1 MIIIIKILHK
11 INRKLF
17 FLNYNLL
24 QYIRKLLNI
33 NQRVLVGKLTLDLPP
48 HHLFS
53 LYQKLYKKYDKFLI
67 NLTKNFKKNESIID
81 IGANVG
87 DTLYEF
93 LKINKR
99 PNFYC
104 IEGDKFFFSYLN
116 LNINKIK
123 PNIKSN
129 IFSINELVGSNLKG
143 NLVGKG
149 GTKFLIKHKKGI
161 KTKSLDL
168 IVREN
173 KIVNIKLVKIDVDG
187 YDYNVIESGLG
198 ILKKNKP
205 IIYFEFMLIEKDS
218 LAHYKRIIIKLE
230 KLGYKTWT
238 LLDNYGNTIFKNQTT
253 KHLLSFIKYSKLGD
267 LYDVACHI
275 KKIK

>member
-17 FLNYNLL
+17 FLNYNFL

-104 IEGDKFFFSYLN
+104 IEGDNFFFS
-116 LNINKIK
+116 
-123 PNIKSN
+123 
-129 IFSINELVGSNLKG
+129 V
-143 NLVGKG
+143 
-149 GTKFLIKHKKGI
+149 
-161 KTKSLDL
+161 SL
-168 IVREN
+168 
-173 KIVNIKLVKIDVDG
+173 
-187 YDYNVIESGLG
+187 
-198 ILKKNKP
+198 
-205 IIYFEFMLIEKDS
+205 
-218 LAHYKRIIIKLE
+218 
-230 KLGYKTWT
+230 
-238 LLDNYGNTIFKNQTT
+238 
-253 KHLLSFIKYSKLGD
+253 
-267 LYDVACHI
+267 
-275 KKIK
+275 